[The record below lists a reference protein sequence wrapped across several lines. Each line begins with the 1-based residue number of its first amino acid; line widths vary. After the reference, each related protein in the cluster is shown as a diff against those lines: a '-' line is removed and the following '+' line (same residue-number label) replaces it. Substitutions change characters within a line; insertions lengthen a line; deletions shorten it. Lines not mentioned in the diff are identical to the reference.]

1 MWNVS
6 YTDSL
11 ISLALMGFSSAAIL
25 NGFNSSADYMT
36 VEELRHHYQVPG
48 NCESA
53 IKGEGQVVFV
63 KGYIDWPNVFS
74 KKYYPQLP
82 YEKFRI
88 RDNGGNH
95 AIEIWVESGD
105 SVMIFDQIYQLEN
118 TKETKIFVKGVLF
131 GFDMH
136 IAGKCVREIKIILSE
151 SADLVANKKGC

>member
-1 MWNVS
+1 
-6 YTDSL
+6 
-11 ISLALMGFSSAAIL
+11 MGFSSVAIL
-25 NGFNSSADYMT
+25 IGFNSSDYMT
-36 VEELRHHYQVPG
+36 VEELRRHFKVPG
-48 NCESA
+48 DCENA

-82 YEKFRI
+82 YEKFKI

-105 SVMIFDQIYQLEN
+105 SIMIFDQIYRLEN
-118 TKETKIFVKGVLF
+118 AKETKIFVKGILS

-136 IAGKCVREIKIILSE
+136 IAGKCVKEIKVILVNSP
-151 SADLVANKKGC
+151 DILTIKKGG